1 MTARLPRKQTA
12 KSNGTN
18 YHHFKI
24 NYMSKALKTFMIY
37 ANAALGK
44 DDGRMTGHRDITGP
58 GYAYPK
64 PATYKRAE
72 PKPFSKKARKRVK
85 AAGRKAL
92 LGHIPNKHERKLL
105 YRYAAHIRNYIA
117 KKQEQA

>member
-1 MTARLPRKQTA
+1 
-12 KSNGTN
+12 
-18 YHHFKI
+18 
-24 NYMSKALKTFMIY
+24 MSKALKKLMIY
-37 ANAALGK
+37 ANAVAADGDTVYHSNPLGY
-44 DDGRMTGHRDITGP
+44 GATGP

-72 PKPFSKKARKRVK
+72 PKPFSKKARKKVK